1 MYIGIFVQVWM
12 HLRMGQI
19 EQQTLIFWSPGEI
32 TSIYLVILFSKN
44 VVIDGSKIEM
54 EKAHSLNFYNDIF
67 SMSNYRFL
75 ARLVDFS
82 TVIF

>member
-1 MYIGIFVQVWM
+1 M

-44 VVIDGSKIEM
+44 VVIDRSKIEM
-54 EKAHSLNFYNDIF
+54 EKSHSVNFYKDIF
-67 SMSNYRFL
+67 FNVHYRFL
-75 ARLVDFS
+75 ARLVGMTNENWDS
-82 TVIF
+82 